1 MPLRHV
7 PGAALVASALITRP
21 LAAASGQRRPGRRPV
36 TAVAT
41 APSTAAAT
49 SAAATATVAT
59 EAAPTTS
66 ILCSGATQWAAWAPM
81 RQQVSMLPHALLQRG
96 MTLAVAGL
104 GAGSATAGRHT
115 QLGEAEALQRCATA
129 MAEVA
134 QIQQHAHM
142 DDTVKARQ
150 RLTAQ
155 AEHFFRRLPPSLG
168 VSMLTAGPEHLVW
181 FAQEEF
187 SKQNAG
193 EQLVPDRLGVG
204 WDHAIG
210 MPLACSA

>member
-1 MPLRHV
+1 
-7 PGAALVASALITRP
+7 
-21 LAAASGQRRPGRRPV
+21 
-36 TAVAT
+36 
-41 APSTAAAT
+41 
-49 SAAATATVAT
+49 
-59 EAAPTTS
+59 
-66 ILCSGATQWAAWAPM
+66 
-81 RQQVSMLPHALLQRG
+81 MLPHALLQRG

-104 GAGSATAGRHT
+104 GAGSATAGGHT

-193 EQLVPDRLGVG
+193 EQLVPDQLGVG

-210 MPLACSA
+210 MPLACSARGHLGRPASTRLQRYHADAADPPRSVLPGACRHCDA